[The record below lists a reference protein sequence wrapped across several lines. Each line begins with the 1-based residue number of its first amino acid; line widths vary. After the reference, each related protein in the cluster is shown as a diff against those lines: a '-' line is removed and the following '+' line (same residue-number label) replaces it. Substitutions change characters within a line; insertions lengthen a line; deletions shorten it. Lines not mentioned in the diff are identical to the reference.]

1 MDAEMPTIT
10 ERIRAV
16 MRARQGDQ
24 DR

>member
-1 MDAEMPTIT
+1 MDAEMPKIT

-16 MRARQGDQ
+16 MRARQGNQ